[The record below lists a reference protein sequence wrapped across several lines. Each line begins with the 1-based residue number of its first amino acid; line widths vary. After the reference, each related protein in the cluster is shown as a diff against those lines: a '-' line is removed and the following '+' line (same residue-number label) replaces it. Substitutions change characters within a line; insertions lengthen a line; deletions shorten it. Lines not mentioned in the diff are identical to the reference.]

1 MQVKLVGNRDKMI
14 GKCFALLA
22 NSSISLAE
30 VSTDPGGKTLKI
42 CVYAKYQKLQFQGF
56 IVKKWIIQLLLECVR
71 DSLKSIIAHSE
82 HSGIIS
88 QYHPNCWRECLVLP
102 CILEVLCGACSI

>member
-42 CVYAKYQKLQFQGF
+42 CVYALDTLTFGDIGHVFAY
-56 IVKKWIIQLLLECVR
+56 
-71 DSLKSIIAHSE
+71 SLGLI
-82 HSGIIS
+82 
-88 QYHPNCWRECLVLP
+88 
-102 CILEVLCGACSI
+102 